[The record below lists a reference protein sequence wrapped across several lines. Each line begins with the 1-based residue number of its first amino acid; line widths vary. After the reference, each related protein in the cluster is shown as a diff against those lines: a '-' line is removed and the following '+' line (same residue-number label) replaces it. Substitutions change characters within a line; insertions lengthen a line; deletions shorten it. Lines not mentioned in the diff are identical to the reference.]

1 MAGFLPAGHKEK
13 FKAFY
18 LFVSRLNYKV
28 IFDSAPTVR
37 LGLPQAPRGG
47 FVLKMAKKAANNS
60 LKIQDFCG
68 IIYKVVKIKP

>member
-1 MAGFLPAGHKEK
+1 
-13 FKAFY
+13 
-18 LFVSRLNYKV
+18 V